1 MGIIVGMP
9 LSGALAGSLGWRVIF
24 YVFGGSGAI
33 WFCVWCLCIKGGY
46 FIANSSS
53 PNKDTMTDGA
63 VLQKELHKDTGMM
76 MVKVRL
82 DDLKL

>member
-9 LSGALAGSLGWRVIF
+9 LSGALAGSLGWRAIF

-33 WFCVWCLCIKGGY
+33 WFGVWCLCIKGGY

-53 PNKDTMTDGA
+53 PIKATMIDGA
-63 VLQKELHKDTGMM
+63 VLQNEHNEDTGMM
-76 MVKVRL
+76 MVKMT
-82 DDLKL
+82 